1 MHLHEVKKQT
11 MTLDEYKRQVVD
23 YLKKR
28 EGLTAEE
35 AESWVS
41 ENSMYQTADGRQ
53 NGQELLSELYAEGCT
68 PQTASEVFWN
78 L

>member
-1 MHLHEVKKQT
+1 
-11 MTLDEYKRQVVD
+11 MTLDEYKKQVVD

-35 AESWVS
+35 AESWLS
-41 ENSMYQTADGRQ
+41 ENSGYRTADGRRT
-53 NGQELLSELYAEGCT
+53 GKELLSELYAEGCS
-68 PQTASEVFWN
+68 PQTAGEVFWN